1 MIDQIGNTPLT
12 KSETLS
18 ERYQCQIYIKE
29 EFHNP
34 GMSSK
39 DRAALY
45 MIRDAE
51 IKNFLKPG
59 YTIVEASS
67 GNTGIGIALIAR
79 ELGYKCHIFMSS
91 KGSQEKVTLLNS
103 MGAEVTI
110 CQNSNG
116 PKDPNSSQARAK
128 AYHEQHPRSYFCNQY
143 FNQANID
150 AHYYMTGPEIWTQSL
165 GKVSHIIAG
174 VGTGGTISGLGR
186 YFKERKPPVDILAV
200 DPEGSILTNYH
211 LNGIIDATPRKY
223 LIEGIGRHF
232 IPGALDFSVID
243 QFIQVSD
250 LEAVEA
256 AHSFKKISGY
266 LSGFSSAAVLAALDK
281 LNQQRHFKKNDFVV
295 LFFADHGNRYISKLY
310 NSSWL
315 EKELGYT
322 YSEGNELSS

>member
-18 ERYQCQIYIKE
+18 DQYQCQIYIKE
-29 EFHNP
+29 DFHNP

-59 YTIVEASS
+59 YTIIEASS
-67 GNTGIGIALIAR
+67 GNTGIGLALLAK

-91 KGSQEKVTLLNS
+91 KGSSEKVNLLNS
-103 MGAEVTI
+103 IGAEVTI

-116 PKDPNSSQARAK
+116 PKDPASSQARAK
-128 AYHEQHPRSYFCNQY
+128 SYHERHPHSFFCNQY

-150 AHYYMTGPEIWTQSL
+150 AHYYMTGPEIWKQSE

-186 YFKERKPPVDILAV
+186 YFKERKKNVNILGV
-200 DPEGSILTNYH
+200 DPEGSILTDYH
-211 LNGIIDATPRKY
+211 LKGVVNTSPGKY

-250 LEAVEA
+250 QETVTA
-256 AHSFKKISGY
+256 AYNFKEMTGY
-266 LSGFSSAAVLAALDK
+266 LSGFSSAAVLAALNK
-281 LNQQRHFKKNDFVV
+281 LDQQQHFKTTDFVV
-295 LFFADHGNRYISKLY
+295 LFFADHGSRYISKLY
-310 NSSWL
+310 NSDWL
-315 EKELGYT
+315 KKELGYK
-322 YSEGNELSS
+322 YINRSELT